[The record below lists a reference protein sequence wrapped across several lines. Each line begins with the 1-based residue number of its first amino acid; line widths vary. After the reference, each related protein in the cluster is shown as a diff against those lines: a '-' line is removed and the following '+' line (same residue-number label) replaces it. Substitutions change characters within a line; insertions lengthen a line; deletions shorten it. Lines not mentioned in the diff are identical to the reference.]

1 MEKTTIDMEHSRMTR
16 SAGVVSVAV
25 MCSRVLGLVR
35 EMVLASLFDVRKS
48 LDPFYVAYTIPNLL
62 RDLFAEG
69 ALNKAFVATF
79 TDVDAKSGDKAAWQ
93 LANLVFST
101 FTVIL
106 TVITVIGIVFTPF
119 IVGFILRGK
128 GFDTALPPDLS
139 FGFADKREL
148 TIYLT
153 RIMFP
158 FLLLVSLAAISMGLL
173 NSKGRFGVPASASS
187 FFNIGSIIVG
197 VWGYYLAPK
206 FGQHPLVGIAVG
218 ILTGGAL
225 QFVVQIPSMWRVGY
239 RYRPILSFTDPNLRR
254 VMRLVAP
261 AVLGAAAMQ
270 INVVF
275 NRLFFASQ
283 GDGWFGW
290 NYLAFRLMHLPM
302 GVLGVAIST
311 ALLPLLSQRV
321 ATQKTMDEYRET
333 FSYALKLTFILTLPA
348 SAGLIAL
355 NKPMV
360 ALLYQRG
367 EFSAYDTQQVAGALF
382 CYGFG
387 LFGYS
392 GVKIATDGFYAL
404 KNIRT
409 PVIVSLFTIGLNI
422 ILNYVLIFQLG
433 VDHRSLAIS
442 TSCSVTVNFIAV
454 LWLLRRRVGNFGG
467 HGASS
472 AFVRSLIATVGMG
485 AAAWLT
491 YRQLLSLMG
500 DGLSLLTKFITL
512 LAPII
517 IAVPVYYGLCRAL
530 KLREVDEIIG
540 ALVEKFG
547 K

>member
-1 MEKTTIDMEHSRMTR
+1 MGKTTIDMEHSRMTR

-79 TDVDAKSGDKAAWQ
+79 TDVDAKSGDDAAWR

-101 FTVIL
+101 FAVIL
-106 TVITVIGIVFTPF
+106 TVLTIIGIVFTPF
-119 IVGFILRGK
+119 IVNFILRGE
-128 GFDTALPPDLS
+128 GFGKALPPDLS

-187 FFNIGSIIVG
+187 FFNVGSIIVG
-197 VWGYYLAPK
+197 VWGYYVAPK
-206 FGQHPLVGIAVG
+206 FGQHPLVGMAVG
-218 ILTGGAL
+218 ILAGGTL
-225 QFVVQIPSMWRVGY
+225 QFVVQIPSLWRVGY
-239 RYRPILSFTDPNLRR
+239 RYRPILSLTDPNLRR

-270 INVVF
+270 INVVV

-321 ATQKTMDEYRET
+321 ATQKSLDEYRET

-355 NKPMV
+355 SKPMV
-360 ALLYQRG
+360 ALLYERG

-422 ILNYVLIFQLG
+422 ILNYALIFQLG

-442 TSCSVTVNFIAV
+442 TACSVTVNFAVV

-467 HGASS
+467 HGAAS

-491 YRQLLSLMG
+491 YRQLSSLMG
-500 DGLSLLTKFITL
+500 DRLSLLIKLITL
-512 LAPII
+512 LAPIV

-530 KLREVDEIIG
+530 KLREVDEVIG
-540 ALVEKFG
+540 ALVEKFRR
-547 K
+547 